1 MKKLLN
7 KNTSIFAFVIAMMT
21 ETSVSAQMAQQPV
34 GMRYVGNQQYMGT
47 RTTYMPNPNN
57 QRYVAPSVNS
67 VYATQMRRVNEI
79 PLYGKNKNMYFY
91 NQKKRDEGDFHDS
104 GLYLFASYSTGK
116 NNKGINAEKSVW
128 DADGVVYMGGSD
140 SNTDMGTANGFTIG
154 VGREMSKTLS
164 AEFMF
169 SSYTGMKYGDSAK
182 VLVELEDDE
191 GNIYEEVDS
200 TSYEVVD
207 GGKITS
213 NFIGVGLRY
222 NLDRFLGSFGG
233 RLKPYFGVQ
242 VGLAQ
247 NTIDDFTITDPT
259 GYTSGDIAPADLTQ
273 DDFTDSSEGLSVGTT
288 YESTS
293 VYDGELTTIGATIKS
308 FGLGLEAGLT
318 ISLEGSLS
326 LDIFY
331 KMNRFG
337 KVETS
342 GNILSVYNEDS
353 VSYYLPDNYNT
364 ATSTDEVS
372 CDSGFTAT
380 ALTFGE
386 TPYFICQTGISTTE
400 NVQTLTSRQK
410 ETGDMLFQQYGVKL
424 KYMF

>member
-1 MKKLLN
+1 M
-7 KNTSIFAFVIAMMT
+7 
-21 ETSVSAQMAQQPV
+21 
-34 GMRYVGNQQYMGT
+34 
-47 RTTYMPNPNN
+47 
-57 QRYVAPSVNS
+57 
-67 VYATQMRRVNEI
+67 
-79 PLYGKNKNMYFY
+79 
-91 NQKKRDEGDFHDS
+91 
-104 GLYLFASYSTGK
+104 
-116 NNKGINAEKSVW
+116 
-128 DADGVVYMGGSD
+128 
-140 SNTDMGTANGFTIG
+140 
-154 VGREMSKTLS
+154 
-164 AEFMF
+164 
-169 SSYTGMKYGDSAK
+169 
-182 VLVELEDDE
+182 
-191 GNIYEEVDS
+191 
-200 TSYEVVD
+200 
-207 GGKITS
+207 
-213 NFIGVGLRY
+213 RY

-273 DDFTDSSEGLSVGTT
+273 DDFTDSNEGLSVGTT

-364 ATSTDEVS
+364 AYEEHEVS
-372 CDSGFTAT
+372 CDPGFTAT
-380 ALTFGE
+380 KLKFGE
-386 TPYFICQTGISTTE
+386 TPYFICQTGITTTE
-400 NVQTLTSRQK
+400 DVQTLTSRQK